1 MVMRPQILHRQLWNQ
16 NYDFQL
22 FLHVVSHNLKLKLW
36 HIWFCLNFPN
46 AHNHIF
52 HSLEVKILIFMWFF
66 MVFQGFWSNTTLF
79 SSCCWHRYAVFSCVF
94 HVFGFQFTDHPF
106 GKLENVFRVWS
117 LVAKKWRK
125 HHQSYMYGTFWD
137 KKCHIH
143 VRSEFSILRHKKYNL
158 IFTMLC
164 SGVDNP
170 ECTHTQIRYEY
181 SISRGLCQSP
191 PIDFF
196 RCICFESRCWWFIL
210 ILIALPV

>member
-22 FLHVVSHNLKLKLW
+22 FLHVVSHDLKLKLW
-36 HIWFCLNFPN
+36 HVWFCLNFPN
-46 AHNHIF
+46 AHTHIF
-52 HSLEVKILIFMWFF
+52 HSLEVKILIFMSFF
-66 MVFQGFWSNTTLF
+66 HGFQGFWSNTTLF

-106 GKLENVFRVWS
+106 GQLENVFRVWS
-117 LVAKKWRK
+117 LVAKNEENINNHTCMELSGTKNATF
-125 HHQSYMYGTFWD
+125 MYGVNFLSWGT
-137 KKCHIH
+137 KSTTC
-143 VRSEFSILRHKKYNL
+143 Y
-158 IFTMLC
+158 FTTLC
-164 SGVDNP
+164 SGVDNS
-170 ECTHTQIRYEY
+170 ECIHTQMRYEY

>member
-36 HIWFCLNFPN
+36 HIWFFLNFPN

-117 LVAKKWRK
+117 LVAKNEENIIN
-125 HHQSYMYGTFWD
+125 HTL
-137 KKCHIH
+137 H
-143 VRSEFSILRHKKYNL
+143 VWNFLGQKMPHSCTEWIFYLEAQKVQLDFYNVVLRRWQARMHTYTNKVRIQHKPG
-158 IFTMLC
+158 
-164 SGVDNP
+164 S
-170 ECTHTQIRYEY
+170 
-181 SISRGLCQSP
+181 
-191 PIDFF
+191 
-196 RCICFESRCWWFIL
+196 
-210 ILIALPV
+210 LPVAAHWFFQMYLFWK